1 MTVIK
6 DNQDNDCVTIRQASE
21 ELCIDVEATKQ
32 LIANDTL
39 ELVNDRYVTCESI
52 DNYLRS

>member
-6 DNQDNDCVTIRQASE
+6 DDQGNDCVTILRASE

-32 LIANDTL
+32 L
-39 ELVNDRYVTCESI
+39 LVNEYVTCESI
-52 DNYLRS
+52 DKYLSS